1 MKGTE
6 GIIDK
11 ILSDA
16 RAQAQ
21 KTIEVAE
28 YDSAMAKK
36 ATADWEENYF
46 QRHRKA
52 LSRECEEVVERKL
65 TLAKLDKRK
74 LILKTKQ
81 QIVDKVFESALNI
94 LQTLKKADYLKLVLK
109 LIEKNADNGDTI
121 VLSLD
126 GVINGD
132 DLLKSSIVADK
143 KLTVAKKK
151 GNFTGG
157 VMLVGSACDK
167 DLTFSALLEEN
178 REQIVNKI
186 NSELFC

>member
-21 KTIEVAE
+21 KAIEVAE

-36 ATADWEENYF
+36 ATLDWKEGYL
-46 QRHRKA
+46 QKHRKN
-52 LSRECEEVVERKL
+52 LSRECEEVVERRL
-65 TLAKLDKRK
+65 TLAKLDRRK

-81 QIVDKVFESALNI
+81 QIIDKVFEGALKL
-94 LQTLKKADYLKLVLK
+94 LQTLKKADYLKLALK
-109 LIEKNADNGDTI
+109 LIEKNADDGDTI
-121 VLSLD
+121 VLSSDGVLD
-126 GVINGD
+126 GEE
-132 DLLKSSIVADK
+132 LLKSQIVKDK
-143 KLTVAKKK
+143 KLTVSKKK
-151 GNFTGG
+151 GSFLGG